1 MCRLNFS
8 DKNMM
13 CDYHLHSEFS
23 FDSSEKIEAIC
34 EKAVQS
40 GIREIAITDHAEFPV
55 RDSAPWPDFRR
66 RAEVL
71 DFCRTRF
78 GENLIIRSGVE
89 AGQPW
94 HCDCPGKEWSGEN
107 LDFVLASVH
116 ELDGYPD
123 PRTYAY
129 TPENTSDFIHTYLSD
144 GNPLP
149 SFEGEPERVGISG
162 DIDAFTDEVWES
174 LNEENKVSLFVRYID
189 IRTGAYETRI
199 VNKLSASA
207 AAAGEKERT

>member
-55 RDSAPWPDFRR
+55 RDSAPWPVFRR

-71 DFCRTRF
+71 DFCRIRF
-78 GENLIIRSGVE
+78 GENLIIRKPVS
-89 AGQPW
+89 
-94 HCDCPGKEWSGEN
+94 PGTAIARARNGPGRIWILS
-107 LDFVLASVH
+107 L
-116 ELDGYPD
+116 
-123 PRTYAY
+123 PR
-129 TPENTSDFIHTYLSD
+129 SMSWMD
-144 GNPLP
+144 
-149 SFEGEPERVGISG
+149 
-162 DIDAFTDEVWES
+162 
-174 LNEENKVSLFVRYID
+174 
-189 IRTGAYETRI
+189 TRI
-199 VNKLSASA
+199 REPMPIHRRIPPILSIPICC
-207 AAAGEKERT
+207 R